1 MVQLSF
7 NSHKVLVKSHIE
19 FAYTIFIS
27 SLIMLYDILS
37 CELAADMYKL
47 LVACLAILYNNV
59 YLIINN
65 MHGPWFLA
73 HNGYRVVYQSK
84 HWCMSNLQR
93 LKCTLRLDLNSNN
106 NEIKIEFVKNS
117 NVDHLN

>member
-1 MVQLSF
+1 
-7 NSHKVLVKSHIE
+7 
-19 FAYTIFIS
+19 
-27 SLIMLYDILS
+27 MLYDKLS

-47 LVACLAILYNNV
+47 PVACLAILSTSR
-59 YLIINN
+59 LPHHKQ
-65 MHGPWFLA
+65 HGPWFLA

-84 HWCMSNLQR
+84 QWCMSNLQR